1 MSRYMLVTP
10 SVTQALKGRDILRR
24 MGFAARVE
32 RKSGRDGNC
41 GFGIVTDG
49 DIRRIENAL
58 RSASV
63 KILEITDY

>member
-1 MSRYMLVTP
+1 MPSYLIVTP

-49 DIRRIENAL
+49 DIRKAEFAL
-58 RSASV
+58 KGALV
-63 KILEITDY
+63 KILEIRDY